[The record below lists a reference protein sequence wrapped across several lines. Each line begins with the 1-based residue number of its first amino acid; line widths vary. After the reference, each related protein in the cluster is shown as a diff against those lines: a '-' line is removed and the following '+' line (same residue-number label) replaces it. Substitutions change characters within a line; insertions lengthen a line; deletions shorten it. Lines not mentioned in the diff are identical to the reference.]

1 MTNHID
7 IGSVL
12 RRTVCDLYSNLVTR
26 PTGAAVRREI
36 ENVLEG
42 AATPSLTVIDFSQV
56 GLLDFSCADEVIGK
70 LLSSRR
76 ELSPNAEAY
85 FLVRGAQEHHLEAI
99 ESAMARYNLAVLV
112 ESDEGRWQVVG
123 CLDEMPRRALEVV
136 LVRGRADI
144 ADVAAELQQP
154 SESLAPALDVLW
166 HQRLVMRAEGGYA
179 SLQSAL

>member
-36 ENVLEG
+36 EQVLAGTE
-42 AATPSLTVIDFSQV
+42 APSLTVIDFSQV

-70 LLSSRR
+70 LLADRQESMP
-76 ELSPNAEAY
+76 LAETY

-99 ESAMARYNLAVLV
+99 ESAMARYELAVLV
-112 ESDEGRWQVVG
+112 ESDDGQWQVVG
-123 CLDEMPRRALEVV
+123 QLDDMPRRVLEVV
-136 LVRGRADI
+136 VVRGHAGLEE
-144 ADVAAELQQP
+144 VAADLQQP
-154 SESLAPALDVLW
+154 SESLGPALDALW
-166 HQRLVMRAEGGYA
+166 RQRLVMRADDGYA

>member
-36 ENVLEG
+36 ENVL
-42 AATPSLTVIDFSQV
+42 ATTASPCLTVIDFSQV

-70 LLSSRR
+70 LLAERR
-76 ELSPNAEAY
+76 ATAPQAEAY

-99 ESAMARYNLAVLV
+99 ESAMARYGLAVLV
-112 ESDEGRWQVVG
+112 ESEDGRWQVVG
-123 CLDEMPRRALEVV
+123 SLDDMPRRALEVV
-136 LVRGRADI
+136 VVRGHADVD
-144 ADVAAELQQP
+144 DVAAALQQS
-154 SESLAPALDVLW
+154 SESLAPALDALW
-166 HQRLVMRAEGGYA
+166 HHRLVMRAEGGYA